1 MATQAELQKVVDDT
15 TALAAAA
22 RGAWKTAIPSE
33 DAPKMTDDEQA
44 VVDDLEA
51 KFLAAKA
58 ARKAAE
64 LALREA
70 VDAVAA
76 ADEKAKKDAEEAFL
90 AKKDAEEAAAI
101 AAAEAALA
109 KKVAAEAGTPVGSK
123 GLSVLDKKWILTVAG
138 PKGLAD
144 PAFAAQVAGPRPKSW
159 KG

>member
-76 ADEKAKKDAEEAFL
+76 ADEKAKKDAEEA
-90 AKKDAEEAAAI
+90 AAIAAAEAAAI

-144 PAFAAQVAGPRPKSW
+144 PAFAAQVAGPRPKGW

>member
-58 ARKAAE
+58 ARKDAE

-76 ADEKAKKDAEEAFL
+76 ADEK

-144 PAFAAQVAGPRPKSW
+144 PAFAAQVAGPRPKGW

>member
-76 ADEKAKKDAEEAFL
+76 ADEKAKKDAEEA
-90 AKKDAEEAAAI
+90 AAI

-144 PAFAAQVAGPRPKSW
+144 PAFAAQVAGPRPKGW

>member
-76 ADEKAKKDAEEAFL
+76 ADEKAKKDAEEA
-90 AKKDAEEAAAI
+90 AAI

>member
-64 LALREA
+64 RTLQAA
-70 VDAVAA
+70 VTAAAELAA
-76 ADEKAKKDAEEAFL
+76 ADEKAKKE
-90 AKKDAEEAAAI
+90 AEEAAA
-101 AAAEAALA
+101 AAAALA
-109 KKVAAEAGTPVGSK
+109 KKVAEAAGTPVGSADK
-123 GLSVLDKKWILTVAG
+123 FSEWDKKWILFHAG
-138 PKGLAD
+138 ERGLTDKAWRD
-144 PAFAAQVAGPRPKSW
+144 MTAGPRPKGW
-159 KG
+159 KGY

>member
-15 TALAAAA
+15 TAAAGAA
-22 RGAWKTAIPSE
+22 RGAWKRSIPGE

-44 VVDDLEA
+44 VVNDLEA
-51 KFLAAKA
+51 KYFAAKA

-76 ADEKAKKDAEEAFL
+76 ADEK

-144 PAFAAQVAGPRPKSW
+144 PAFAAQVAGPRPKGW

>member
-1 MATQAELQKVVDDT
+1 MATQAELQKAVDDT

-64 LALREA
+64 RELRKFEA
-70 VDAVAA
+70 AAAAAA
-76 ADEKAKKDAEEAFL
+76 ADEKAKKKSTRRKPFDHRFL
-90 AKKDAEEAAAI
+90 T
-101 AAAEAALA
+101 
-109 KKVAAEAGTPVGSK
+109 GYY
-123 GLSVLDKKWILTVAG
+123 
-138 PKGLAD
+138 
-144 PAFAAQVAGPRPKSW
+144 
-159 KG
+159 